1 MQFGAGGCHPNRVDT
16 PGKGPNETHPT
27 APKGATGATGATR
40 VATVTGGPQAERA
53 TIPPEERAKDLAEAC
68 VRFVE
73 KAVGVRL
80 DYQAETL
87 PILDHYLEEGRKT
100 SRERPEALAV
110 IAHTA
115 GVYFGEVVR
124 RRYPSWWRFDS
135 DDPAG
140 WRIEFEPVYLSFC
153 PVQLIVDA
161 LLRVDDVSAGSA
173 ARDAGLASASRDAS
187 LTSAARDASL
197 TSAAQDAGLASAAP
211 GEFSAEERF
220 ELEEIDREAVGTRL
234 ADLPAVSER
243 EFYAP
248 SMRLEVI
255 DIAVEAIRARRLA
268 EGDEADA
275 VLRAEDYEA

>member
-1 MQFGAGGCHPNRVDT
+1 MQFGAGGCDADRVDT
-16 PGKGPNETHPT
+16 RGRGPDETNPA
-27 APKGATGATGATR
+27 APSGAGGVSRTT
-40 VATVTGGPQAERA
+40 TVTEGAQAERA

-87 PILDHYLEEGRKT
+87 PLLDHYLEEGRKT
-100 SRERPEALAV
+100 SRERPEVMAV

-140 WRIEFEPVYLSFC
+140 WRIELEPVYLSFC
-153 PVQLIVDA
+153 PVQLIADA
-161 LLRVDDVSAGSA
+161 LLRVDDDGSAGSA
-173 ARDAGLASASRDAS
+173 ARGAS
-187 LTSAARDASL
+187 LAGAARDASV
-197 TSAAQDAGLASAAP
+197 APDATAAP

-220 ELEEIDREAVGTRL
+220 ELDELDRDAVGTRL

-268 EGDEADA
+268 EGDDADA
-275 VLRAEDYEA
+275 LLRAEDYEA